1 MKKHIYI
8 AATSQ
13 HVGKTTTTLGLV
25 GGLLKLG
32 KNVGYCKP
40 VGQQFLDINNLRV
53 DKDTLLFS
61 DLIDFQLDP
70 ENHSPVI
77 LGQGA
82 TQLYLDN
89 PDKYDLENRIIQAA
103 ERLDEIHEFVIFE
116 GTGHPGVGSV
126 ADVSNARVA
135 SILNAGVVMVVEGGI
150 GNTID
155 KLNLSLAMFR
165 EENVPIIGVIVNK
178 IRPDKMDKVGHYV
191 NIWLEKNN
199 LPLLGLVPY
208 EQSLAYPLMKT
219 VSKAIN
225 GKIIHGPQFMENIVE
240 DVIAGSLVEYKELK
254 KSEDLC
260 LIVSN
265 RSLSNAIAKIS
276 GMSSTL
282 GLKNSPLSGI
292 VITGE
297 GEVEPD
303 AMEYIKEH
311 NLPVVQTDLDTY
323 EAVIKF
329 SRIEVKINRS
339 TPWKIRRAIELM
351 GEHIDMDKIISYVQ

>member
-1 MKKHIYI
+1 MKKHIYV

-25 GGLLKLG
+25 GGLLTKG

-70 ENHSPVI
+70 EIHSPVI
-77 LGQGA
+77 LGKGA
-82 TQLYLDN
+82 TQMYLDN
-89 PDKYDLENRIIQAA
+89 PQKYDLDKRILKAVEI
-103 ERLDEIHEFVIFE
+103 LDKRHDFAIFE
-116 GTGHPGVGSV
+116 GTGHPGVGTV
-126 ADVSNARVA
+126 ADVSNAKVA
-135 SILNAGVVMVVEGGI
+135 RLLNAGVVMVVEGGI

-155 KLNLSLAMFR
+155 KLNLSLSLFR
-165 EENVPIIGVIVNK
+165 EEKVPIIGVIINK
-178 IRPDKMDKVGHYV
+178 IRPDKIDKIEHYV
-191 NIWLEKNN
+191 GKWLSLNR
-199 LPLLGLVPY
+199 LPLLGTVPY
-208 EQSLAYPLMKT
+208 EGSLAFPLMKT

-225 GKIIHGPQFMENIVE
+225 GTIIHGPQFMENIVE

-254 KSEDLC
+254 KSQDLC
-260 LIVSN
+260 LIVSY
-265 RSLSNAIAKIS
+265 RSLNNAINKIS
-276 GMSSTL
+276 GMTSTL
-282 GLKNSPLSGI
+282 GLKNSPLTGI
-292 VITGE
+292 VITGD
-297 GEVEPD
+297 GEIDDVC
-303 AMEYIKEH
+303 MEYIKQH
-311 NLPVVQTDLDTY
+311 DLPVVQTELDTY

-351 GEHIDMDKIISYVQ
+351 GEHVDLDRIISYVE